1 MKTPTNIY
9 ANEPGDDFKAL
20 AAGVLK
26 QATQDMRRFRAA
38 GTRLERELYVDAYDW
53 VISYDTSWPFS
64 FLNVCRA
71 LGIDAEGKRH
81 ELLAE
86 IELGFFSYWIR
97 RGGRLA
103 RSLGS
108 SVNRVFT
115 PNSTVPANAWTTPPL
130 QAQ

>member
-1 MKTPTNIY
+1 MKTPTDIC

-64 FLNVCRA
+64 FLNVCHA
-71 LGIDAEGKRH
+71 LSIDAETTRY
-81 ELLAE
+81 EVLADV
-86 IELGFFSYWIR
+86 ELGFFSYWIR
-97 RGGRLA
+97 RGGRFA

-108 SVNRVFT
+108 CVNRVFT

>member
-1 MKTPTNIY
+1 MKTPTDIY

-64 FLNVCRA
+64 FLNVCHT

-86 IELGFFSYWIR
+86 IELGLFSYWIR
-97 RGGRLA
+97 RGGRFA